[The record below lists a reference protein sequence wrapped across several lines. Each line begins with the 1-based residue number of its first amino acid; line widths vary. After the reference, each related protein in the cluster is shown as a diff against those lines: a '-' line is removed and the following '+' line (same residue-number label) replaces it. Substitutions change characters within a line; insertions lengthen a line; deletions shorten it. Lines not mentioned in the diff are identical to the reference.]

1 MTGKII
7 QVFGSDGYIARRAK
21 VSTDRDAEELNVKKF
36 IDFLIRNEHFSPFEF
51 AHLDIELNVPIWALR
66 QIFRHKGAKIEKS
79 RRYTKDLP
87 EIESGIGVSENEII
101 EEYNKLLEVGSKP
114 EQARKILPMGTYT
127 RAIWQPNVRDF
138 LFTCR
143 SRISAAAQIEVRNL
157 FEDLFVQ
164 FALEFPSTSYSF
176 LIYHMGTKPFSVL
189 ETKEVLNNVQAR
201 NTLVEG
207 LLDRIIKEIPISQE
221 SSEEAEH
228 FIQDDI

>member
-7 QVFGSDGYIARRAK
+7 QIFGSDEYIARRAK

-36 IDFLIRNEHFSPFEF
+36 IDFLIQNEHFSPFEF
-51 AHLDIELNVPIWALR
+51 THLDIELNVPIWALR

-79 RRYTKDLP
+79 RRYTRDLP
-87 EIESGIGVSENEII
+87 EIESGIGVDTNEII
-101 EEYNKLLEVGSKP
+101 KEYRKLLKMGKKP
-114 EQARKILPMGTYT
+114 EQARKILPVGTYT

-143 SRISAAAQIEVRNL
+143 SRISSHAQIEVRNL

-164 FALEFPSTSYSF
+164 FALKFPNTSYSF

-189 ETKEVLNNVQAR
+189 EAKEILDNVQAR

-207 LLDRIIKEIPISQE
+207 LLDQIIKEVSVSQE

-228 FIQDDI
+228 FVQDDI